1 MAFTGFFSSPLNSC
15 SVNFSD
21 FFRNFLSPYDH
32 KLGFFCTE
40 INSFQRL
47 FSRNSQLKILFF
59 FFWHF
64 WTNIFHNFLPF
75 EGQIQ
80 IVFEFF
86 AESFRLFSQLCRKVW
101 SLLLAELTRNK
112 LLQKSI

>member
-59 FFWHF
+59 FFG
-64 WTNIFHNFLPF
+64 IFGPT
-75 EGQIQ
+75 
-80 IVFEFF
+80 FF
-86 AESFRLFSQLCRKVW
+86 ITFCHLKAKYRLFLSF
-101 SLLLAELTRNK
+101 LLNLSDFFLNFVVK
-112 LLQKSI
+112 FGLFC